1 MLTFL
6 FENKNHVKKNG
17 GCKFCSLLQSYFRFP
32 IPKKKKRKKIKISKD
47 MKSEIIQNNHCI

>member
-32 IPKKKKRKKIKISKD
+32 IPKKKKKKRKKMKISKD
-47 MKSEIIQNNHCI
+47 MKSENNSK

>member
-32 IPKKKKRKKIKISKD
+32 IPKKKKGKEIKIRKD
-47 MKSEIIQNNHCI
+47 MKSGNNSK